1 MYPREAGN
9 LPNDV
14 TAFHK
19 AQQNWGFERHQR
31 PEILHQ
37 YEKAGYKNPTYRVP
51 IWIYNGKI
59 VLDYEGQPILA
70 FRNMPATIS
79 TKAEGGLQEAITRED
94 SRIDVKDF
102 RARMMENPKGKG
114 KRTSTRPTLSAI
126 SMRRSRFRWRA
137 GYLSWTP
144 RTGTGDIKEYLDGL
158 LPDACKTSNS
168 TKDFRELRR
177 SEVKLMTEKNR
188 GKHLKRAGT
197 RSVTAEKRMKMDK
210 AFYKSIEDAKEQ
222 EKNFKVEEEQK
233 LKIKDDEHYETDG
246 PEDEDDEFDGLEDG
260 YPVIEDLQYYNPDVV
275 HEFDDRLQD
284 YRFVTPRTEAEV
296 QIIFYSLQPTRMHF
310 ISTTRKQ
317 PHVHDQFASY
327 AKQWVLLFRD
337 FKEAW
342 RESYGEEP
350 MPGLVQTERR
360 AWEVGFPVIEITQ
373 HY

>member
-19 AQQNWGFERHQR
+19 AQQNWGFKRHQR
-31 PEILHQ
+31 PDILHQ
-37 YEKAGYKNPTYRVP
+37 YEKAGYKNPTYPVP
-51 IWIYNGKI
+51 IWIHNEKI
-59 VLDYEGQPILA
+59 VLDYEDQPMLA

-79 TKAEGGLQEAITRED
+79 TKVEGGLQEAITRED

-114 KRTSTRPTLSAI
+114 KRASTRPTLSAI

-158 LPDACKTSNS
+158 LPEACKTSNS
-168 TKDFRELRR
+168 TKGFRDLKR

-188 GKHLKRAGT
+188 GKHLKRAGA
-197 RSVTAEKRMKMDK
+197 RSVTAEKRMQMDK
-210 AFYKSIEDAKEQ
+210 AFYKSIEEAKKQ
-222 EKNFKVEEEQK
+222 EKNFEEKEEQK
-233 LKIKDDEHYETDG
+233 LKDGEHYELDG
-246 PEDEDDEFDGLEDG
+246 AEDEDYELDGLEDE
-260 YPVIEDLQYYNPDVV
+260 YTPIEDLRCYNPDGGP
-275 HEFDDRLQD
+275 EFDNRLQD
-284 YRFVTPRTEAEV
+284 YRFVIPRTESEV
-296 QIIFYSLQPTRMHF
+296 QIIFYSLQPTRMQF
-310 ISTTRKQ
+310 IDATGQ
-317 PHVHDQFASY
+317 IPLLHDQHASY

-337 FKEAW
+337 FKVAW
-342 RESYGEEP
+342 RQSRGRAP

-360 AWEVGFPVIEITQ
+360 AWELGFPVIEITQ